1 MNMDGNFHPPPMEI
15 NRHLIGAVHRAML
28 LHPSARHTNQ
38 YAKILS
44 TLTGLQEQ
52 DHQNMTPAGG
62 YGPNTGSVAGGP
74 VQQALAEPS
83 QSDAEGAAGAA
94 ALLAQLFPP
103 TNLATQPQGAGLG
116 RLLAGGTAAGLPQ
129 APARFVPS
137 PVVAALGHGAVY

>member
-1 MNMDGNFHPPPMEI
+1 MIGDSNFHPPPHEI
-15 NRHLIGAVHRAML
+15 NRHLISAVHRAML
-28 LHPSARHTNQ
+28 LHPSAKHTNQ

-44 TLTGLQEQ
+44 TLTGLQES
-52 DHQNMTPAGG
+52 DHANMTPQGG

-103 TNLATQPQGAGLG
+103 VNLQTQTPVSGLG
-116 RLLAGGTAAGLPQ
+116 HLLAGGTAAGLPR
-129 APARFVPS
+129 APARFVPG
-137 PVVAALGHGAVY
+137 PTLAALGHGAIY